1 MKKQFYTLACSLLLV
16 VAAQAQTAFYNA
28 NTQLGTAN
36 LHSGCPMSVV
46 DWNKDGLDDIIRLD
60 QAHDCWVDVQRTN
73 QTYQSIHLGDFGGS
87 AGWAWAMVVADLD
100 HNGYVDVVAG
110 GTTSSL
116 MKVLMTNNTGTAGV
130 ITSIANTS
138 FFKQNLT
145 LADFN
150 NDGWVD
156 VFACDDNAV
165 AKMLL
170 NTSGVLAVDTY
181 VNFAVYPGS
190 CGGGSD
196 PCDSGNY
203 GSAWVDFDNDGDL
216 DLYIPHCR
224 QSTTDTN
231 DYRRWNRLFVN
242 DGTNHYTDQAS
253 SFGLMSK
260 WQTWTSSF
268 GDIDNDGDFDV
279 MLTNHDH
286 ACMILQNN
294 GTGHFTE
301 ITSTT
306 GFVNTIPMPMESV
319 MEDFDNDGFV
329 DIFIAGDFSEFHH
342 NNGNGTYTKIPG
354 LFNTSNME
362 SFSIGDVDHDGFI
375 DILGGYGSIY
385 TTPSSVTDVL
395 WKNKGNANHFIT
407 FDLRGTSTDASA
419 VGTRVTLY
427 GAWGKQIR
435 EVRAGE
441 SYGTTNSAQLH
452 FGIGQAT
459 AIDSAVIHWTAGGHQ
474 TIVNPKIDQFVKVVE
489 NSCVSPEAIITS
501 NQPFVVC
508 PNSTN
513 QITLSAPAGY
523 TYLWST
529 GATTQTIQVS
539 AVGDYNV
546 TVSENGNACS
556 SVSRTIHVT
565 LNPDETPVINTIDP
579 TDVCQGQ
586 VIHITAPAGAQ
597 SYLWSNGATTQ
608 NINVTESG
616 TYTLHIEGTCQGWD
630 SPNSV
635 TVLVHIPTP
644 VTVSDVT
651 LTTPGT
657 ADLVATGGSNVAWYD
672 VPTGGTALATGNT
685 FTTPVLNQT
694 TVYYVATSS
703 EFGNAS
709 QSVGRNDAVTA
720 NYGAST
726 TNAKVYFDVLD
737 NCTLRSVKV
746 YTDIAGPRTIE
757 LYNNVGAVINST
769 TITLPADSSVVDL
782 NFVLMP
788 GTGYSLGTNG
798 ASNTNNFG
806 YVAPRLKRHAAG
818 SVYPYTFTDVLSI
831 TGNTSGA
838 AYFYYFYDWRVD
850 QTPTICET
858 RVPDSVFVDNTSG
871 IYELVKGGQSV
882 YPNPSTGLVNVS
894 LGSVTAQAG
903 TMTITDLLGQV
914 VQSSALML
922 AKGNNVVEAN
932 LSNYPAGVYFI
943 RMACPTGSFVV
954 RATKQ

>member
-1 MKKQFYTLACSLLLV
+1 M
-16 VAAQAQTAFYNA
+16 
-28 NTQLGTAN
+28 
-36 LHSGCPMSVV
+36 
-46 DWNKDGLDDIIRLD
+46 
-60 QAHDCWVDVQRTN
+60 
-73 QTYQSIHLGDFGGS
+73 
-87 AGWAWAMVVADLD
+87 
-100 HNGYVDVVAG
+100 
-110 GTTSSL
+110 
-116 MKVLMTNNTGTAGV
+116 
-130 ITSIANTS
+130 
-138 FFKQNLT
+138 
-145 LADFN
+145 
-150 NDGWVD
+150 
-156 VFACDDNAV
+156 
-165 AKMLL
+165 
-170 NTSGVLAVDTY
+170 
-181 VNFAVYPGS
+181 
-190 CGGGSD
+190 
-196 PCDSGNY
+196 
-203 GSAWVDFDNDGDL
+203 
-216 DLYIPHCR
+216 
-224 QSTTDTN
+224 
-231 DYRRWNRLFVN
+231 
-242 DGTNHYTDQAS
+242 
-253 SFGLMSK
+253 
-260 WQTWTSSF
+260 
-268 GDIDNDGDFDV
+268 
-279 MLTNHDH
+279 
-286 ACMILQNN
+286 
-294 GTGHFTE
+294 
-301 ITSTT
+301 
-306 GFVNTIPMPMESV
+306 
-319 MEDFDNDGFV
+319 
-329 DIFIAGDFSEFHH
+329 
-342 NNGNGTYTKIPG
+342 
-354 LFNTSNME
+354 
-362 SFSIGDVDHDGFI
+362 
-375 DILGGYGSIY
+375 
-385 TTPSSVTDVL
+385 
-395 WKNKGNANHFIT
+395 
-407 FDLRGTSTDASA
+407 
-419 VGTRVTLY
+419 
-427 GAWGKQIR
+427 
-435 EVRAGE
+435 
-441 SYGTTNSAQLH
+441 
-452 FGIGQAT
+452 
-459 AIDSAVIHWTAGGHQ
+459 
-474 TIVNPKIDQFVKVVE
+474 NPKIDQFVKVVE

-757 LYNNVGAVINST
+757 LYNNAGAVINST